1 MDNET
6 NPSHCGL
13 CSVDLSPLSVK
24 KIKQHYRSRP
34 HKQAVRLRAPL
45 SSSSTPS
52 SSSSTLDPS
61 LGLKDLVIDRKEVEL
76 EGVEIEEEEDSPS
89 SDLSQE
95 EEAAAAADRRE
106 RKKLI
111 LQRLWRA
118 PEHFERVPRG
128 AVEDGKPFTTQ
139 QCGELPSAPRTLEE
153 ALERLLGG
161 GAERL
166 PNVDIDGVPLGR
178 VCSAGALR
186 RALRTAEAEGS
197 RWWAAFVIP
206 KEMGLRHP
214 PWWRRRGGAGK
225 LLPVPTYDQLILSYG
240 ASDIGVHLDIDVPSC
255 KPVSTYLTLSRGCK
269 RVILLPPGESPALAL
284 CQKSAAFP
292 LGSGLA
298 SEEALLRAVLECGGC
313 HFSLSPGHTLFVPKT
328 WWHWLLNVRP
338 SCPSHP
344 AAIADPSA
352 WYLSILW
359 SASVF

>member
-1 MDNET
+1 MDKET

-34 HKQAVRLRAPL
+34 HKQAARLRAPL

-52 SSSSTLDPS
+52 SSSTLDPS
-61 LGLKDLVIDRKEVEL
+61 LGLKVLAIDQKEVEI
-76 EGVEIEEEEDSPS
+76 EGVEIEEEEDSSS

-95 EEAAAAADRRE
+95 EEAASDRRE

-206 KEMGLRHP
+206 KQMGLP
-214 PWWRRRGGAGK
+214 
-225 LLPVPTYDQLILSYG
+225 
-240 ASDIGVHLDIDVPSC
+240 HLTNINPICD
-255 KPVSTYLTLSRGCK
+255 L
-269 RVILLPPGESPALAL
+269 
-284 CQKSAAFP
+284 
-292 LGSGLA
+292 
-298 SEEALLRAVLECGGC
+298 
-313 HFSLSPGHTLFVPKT
+313 
-328 WWHWLLNVRP
+328 
-338 SCPSHP
+338 
-344 AAIADPSA
+344 
-352 WYLSILW
+352 
-359 SASVF
+359 